1 MKHIKIALLYLR
13 LIKMGP
19 KCEDVAQYLLP
30 IFRSL
35 VAKKLIEEYGF
46 TQVEVAENLGT
57 TQAAISQ
64 YITSKRGRRGVGKFK
79 ESLPKIQVLASKIA
93 KKIVVK
99 KVKNDEAMSS
109 FCKIC
114 RSLQK
119 KGKIPC

>member
-1 MKHIKIALLYLR
+1 MS
-13 LIKMGP
+13 P

-46 TQVEVAENLGT
+46 TQVEVAESLGT

-64 YITSKRGRRGVGKFK
+64 YITSKRGRTGVGKFK
-79 ESLPKIQVLASKIA
+79 ESLPKIQVLASKTA
-93 KKIVVK
+93 KKIVAG
-99 KVKNDEAMSS
+99 KVRNDEAMSS

-114 RSLQK
+114 RSLQEEK
-119 KGKIPC
+119 KSSVDIEK

>member
-19 KCEDVAQYLLP
+19 RCEDVAQYLLP

-46 TQVEVAENLGT
+46 TQVEVAESLGT

-64 YITSKRGRRGVGKFK
+64 YITSKRGRRDVEKFK
-79 ESLPKIQVLASKIA
+79 ESLPVIQVLARETA
-93 KKIVVK
+93 KKIATKEVR
-99 KVKNDEAMSS
+99 NEEAMSS

-114 RSLQK
+114 RSLQEEE
-119 KGKIPC
+119 KILC